1 MSLPTEEVT
10 VDRKGQ
16 TSDSDVQL
24 ILDSVHIG
32 GKQEEQ
38 AALAGLLASYSDVFA
53 FQDEDLSYTDK
64 VKHEI
69 NLFDDTPVTQP
80 YRRIPPT
87 QYKEVLDH
95 IIKLL
100 EKGVIQA
107 SSSSYTSPVVLVHKS
122 DGSLRLC
129 VEYRRLNAKKQ
140 M

>member
-1 MSLPTEEVT
+1 MINVRCGSSVSLPTEEVT

-32 GKQEEQ
+32 GTGRISY
-38 AALAGLLASYSDVFA
+38 AALLASYSEVFA
-53 FQDEDLSYTDK
+53 FHYEDLGYTDK

-69 NLFDDTPVTQP
+69 HLFDDTPVTQP

-87 QYKEVLDH
+87 QYIEVRGH

-100 EKGVIQA
+100 KKGVIQA
-107 SSSSYTSPVVLVHKS
+107 SSSSYASPVVLIRKS
-122 DGSLRLC
+122 DGSLC
-129 VEYRRLNAKKQ
+129 VEYR
-140 M
+140 